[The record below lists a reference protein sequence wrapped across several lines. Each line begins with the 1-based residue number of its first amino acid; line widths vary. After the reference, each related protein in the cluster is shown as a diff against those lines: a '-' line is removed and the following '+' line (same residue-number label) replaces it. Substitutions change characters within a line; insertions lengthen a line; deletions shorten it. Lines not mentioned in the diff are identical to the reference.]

1 MVVSDGDFL
10 RTEASSEKLG
20 IPELK
25 VQLLRRAMTT
35 LAQNM
40 GSVKDIQAHLRHA
53 KAIPL
58 RTNAV
63 HTSFTRKR
71 AGDGRFDGPD
81 AGQGRRRKARLSAKA
96 MLQPSPFM
104 KCNWSV

>member
-1 MVVSDGDFL
+1 LLQDPPATFSCQKCNRTPVGQQFSGFFENCEMVVSDGDFL

-40 GSVKDIQAHLRHA
+40 GSVKDIQA
-53 KAIPL
+53 P
-58 RTNAV
+58 
-63 HTSFTRKR
+63 
-71 AGDGRFDGPD
+71 
-81 AGQGRRRKARLSAKA
+81 
-96 MLQPSPFM
+96 
-104 KCNWSV
+104 